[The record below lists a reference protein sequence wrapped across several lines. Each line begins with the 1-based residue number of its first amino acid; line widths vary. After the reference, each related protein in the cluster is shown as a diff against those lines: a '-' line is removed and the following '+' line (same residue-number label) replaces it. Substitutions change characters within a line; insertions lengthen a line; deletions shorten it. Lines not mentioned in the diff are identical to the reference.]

1 MHRLVAALLGAACC
15 ASPLG
20 AQSPEPTGAVLT
32 LDEALSLARANAP
45 TLDAAGA
52 GVRAAD
58 AARRGAGLSPNP
70 VVSTDIENV
79 GGSAAYD
86 VIEAPKQ
93 TVSVGLSVELGGK
106 RSARIGVADV
116 KRERAD
122 IDQISAAADLRQA
135 ITEAYVEAVAAD
147 RRLAT
152 AQEQAR
158 IAADTVRAAQVRVEA
173 GKASPLERQRA
184 DVLKI
189 AADAGAGKAER
200 LAALAHANLG
210 RRLGRPVSG
219 PLDEAWFARV
229 DAYGP
234 SRPLEG
240 TSSLQVAGAAA
251 DRRTAEA
258 QLRLARSQR
267 IPDVTVSTGV
277 RRLPATNSV
286 AAVFGV
292 SVPLPLFNAGS
303 AGVAEAEAERDRAE
317 ALRRA
322 AVLDADQAIGQAEAD
337 LANAEASARTAAGP
351 ALDAAQEA
359 ARTARIGYR
368 EGKFGQLDLL
378 EAERSLSETRL
389 AAIDAL
395 AAYHDAQARL
405 ERLATSA
412 PAPKGDNR

>member
-1 MHRLVAALLGAACC
+1 MQRFIVALLGAACC
-15 ASPLG
+15 ASPVG
-20 AQSPEPTGAVLT
+20 AQTVPSNNVLT
-32 LDEALSLARANAP
+32 LEEALGLASANAP
-45 TLDAAGA
+45 TLDAADA

-58 AARRGAGLSPNP
+58 AARRVAALRPNP
-70 VVSTDIENV
+70 VVSSDIENI
-79 GGSAAYD
+79 GGSAAYN

-93 TVSVGLSVELGGK
+93 TLSIGLPVELGGK
-106 RSARIGVADV
+106 RSARIAVANG

-122 IDQISAAADLRQA
+122 IDQLTAMADLRQS

-147 RRLAT
+147 RRLAA

-158 IAADTVRAAQVRVEA
+158 IAAETVRAAQVRVEA

-189 AADAGAGKAER
+189 AADAGVGKAQR
-200 LAALAHANLG
+200 LAALAHDNLG
-210 RRLGRPVSG
+210 RRLGRAVSG
-219 PLDEAWFARV
+219 RLDETWFSRV
-229 DAYGP
+229 DVYGP
-234 SRPLEG
+234 PRPLVS

-258 QLRLARSQR
+258 QVRLARTQR
-267 IPDVTVSTGV
+267 IPDVTLSTGV

-292 SVPLPLFNAGS
+292 SVPLPLFNNGS
-303 AGVAEAEAERDRAE
+303 AGVAEAEADRDRAE
-317 ALRRA
+317 ALRKA
-322 AVLDADQAIGQAEAD
+322 AVLDADQAIGQAEVD

-359 ARTARIGYR
+359 ARIARIGYR

-405 ERLATSA
+405 ERLTTPA
-412 PAPKGDNR
+412 PAPKDDNR

>member
-1 MHRLVAALLGAACC
+1 
-15 ASPLG
+15 LG
-20 AQSPEPTGAVLT
+20 AQSPAPPGPVLT

-45 TLDAAGA
+45 TLDAASA

-58 AARRGAGLSPNP
+58 AGRRGAALRPNP
-70 VVSTDIENV
+70 VVSTDIENI

-86 VIEAPKQ
+86 LIEAPKQ
-93 TVSVGLSVELGGK
+93 TVSVGLPVELGGK
-106 RSARIGVADV
+106 RSARIAVADV

-122 IDQISAAADLRQA
+122 IDQISAVADFRLA
-135 ITEAYVEAVAAD
+135 ITEAYTQAVAAD

-158 IAADTVRAAQVRVEA
+158 IAAETVRAAQVRVDA

-189 AADAGAGKAER
+189 AADAGVDKAQR
-200 LAALAHANLG
+200 LSALAHDNLG
-210 RRLGRPVSG
+210 RRLGRPVVG
-219 PLDEAWFARV
+219 PLDAAWFARI
-229 DAYGP
+229 DTYGP
-234 SRPLEG
+234 ARPLAG

-251 DRRTAEA
+251 DRRAAEA

-267 IPDVTVSTGV
+267 IPDVTLSTGV
-277 RRLPATNSV
+277 RRLPVTNSV

-292 SVPLPLFNAGS
+292 SVPLPLFNNGS
-303 AGVAEAEAERDRAE
+303 AGVAEAEAERDRSE

-322 AVLDADQAIGQAEAD
+322 AVLDADQVIGQAEAD
-337 LANAEASARTAAGP
+337 LANAEASARTASGP

-359 ARTARIGYR
+359 ARIARIGYR

-405 ERLATSA
+405 ERLATPA
-412 PAPKGDNR
+412 PALKDDNR